1 MNTGEEVKLLS
12 GWASPYGLR
21 VQLALKAKG
30 IEYQYVEE
38 DLKNKSEL
46 LLNSNPVYKKIP
58 VLIHNGTPI
67 CESRIIVEYI
77 DETWPAPPP
86 LLPTHPYDRY
96 LVRFWADFL
105 DHKWVEVMGLV
116 FGSMSAEN
124 ETVVSNKGHD
134 EYAQMAITMES
145 GVAEMER
152 RGLIYGEG
160 KTRVGYMDVCFA
172 SYVALFVPLEEL
184 FGLKLPGSEKCPNL
198 QKWMQNLL
206 TNEDVKLTLPDA
218 TPAIEEMHSPIL
230 GVPQVRVSPHLG
242 SNYYYHDNALRSKEP
257 YFTGSSFDHSMQG
270 IHTIQSEEEVK
281 LLSGSTSPYGIRVQ
295 LALQLKGIHYQYVE
309 EDTKNKSQ
317 LLLRSNPVY
326 KKIPVL
332 IHNGVPICE
341 SRIIIEYIDET
352 WPAPPPLLPNH
363 PYDRYLV
370 RFWADFFD
378 QKFMEAVGLVCSGWS
393 SETKTFMSRKG
404 HDEYAQMAM
413 TLESGIAEM
422 ERRGLIY
429 LEGKTCVGYMDF
441 CFAPYVALF
450 GPVEKLFG
458 LRLLGSD
465 KCPNLHKWIQS
476 LLTNEVVKLTL
487 PD

>member
-1 MNTGEEVKLLS
+1 MNTGLEEVKLLS

-105 DHKWVEVMGLV
+105 DHKRSWAWFSAG
-116 FGSMSAEN
+116 MSAEN

-134 EYAQMAITMES
+134 EYAEMAITMES

-152 RGLIYGEG
+152 RGLIYVEG

-172 SYVALFVPLEEL
+172 SYVALSVPLDEL

-198 QKWMQNLL
+198 QKWIQNLL

-218 TPAIEEMHSPIL
+218 SKLIKAIGEGMMYFC
-230 GVPQVRVSPHLG
+230 
-242 SNYYYHDNALRSKEP
+242 NYPDQSFLRS
-257 YFTGSSFDHSMQG
+257 
-270 IHTIQSEEEVK
+270 
-281 LLSGSTSPYGIRVQ
+281 
-295 LALQLKGIHYQYVE
+295 
-309 EDTKNKSQ
+309 
-317 LLLRSNPVY
+317 
-326 KKIPVL
+326 
-332 IHNGVPICE
+332 
-341 SRIIIEYIDET
+341 
-352 WPAPPPLLPNH
+352 
-363 PYDRYLV
+363 
-370 RFWADFFD
+370 
-378 QKFMEAVGLVCSGWS
+378 GL
-393 SETKTFMSRKG
+393 
-404 HDEYAQMAM
+404 
-413 TLESGIAEM
+413 
-422 ERRGLIY
+422 
-429 LEGKTCVGYMDF
+429 
-441 CFAPYVALF
+441 
-450 GPVEKLFG
+450 
-458 LRLLGSD
+458 
-465 KCPNLHKWIQS
+465 
-476 LLTNEVVKLTL
+476 
-487 PD
+487 

>member
-1 MNTGEEVKLLS
+1 M
-12 GWASPYGLR
+12 
-21 VQLALKAKG
+21 
-30 IEYQYVEE
+30 
-38 DLKNKSEL
+38 
-46 LLNSNPVYKKIP
+46 
-58 VLIHNGTPI
+58 
-67 CESRIIVEYI
+67 
-77 DETWPAPPP
+77 
-86 LLPTHPYDRY
+86 
-96 LVRFWADFL
+96 
-105 DHKWVEVMGLV
+105 
-116 FGSMSAEN
+116 
-124 ETVVSNKGHD
+124 
-134 EYAQMAITMES
+134 
-145 GVAEMER
+145 
-152 RGLIYGEG
+152 
-160 KTRVGYMDVCFA
+160 
-172 SYVALFVPLEEL
+172 
-184 FGLKLPGSEKCPNL
+184 
-198 QKWMQNLL
+198 
-206 TNEDVKLTLPDA
+206 
-218 TPAIEEMHSPIL
+218 
-230 GVPQVRVSPHLG
+230 
-242 SNYYYHDNALRSKEP
+242 
-257 YFTGSSFDHSMQG
+257 
-270 IHTIQSEEEVK
+270 
-281 LLSGSTSPYGIRVQ
+281 
-295 LALQLKGIHYQYVE
+295 ALQLKGIHYQYVE
-309 EDTKNKSQ
+309 EDTKNKSE

-429 LEGKTCVGYMDF
+429 LEGKTCVGYMDV

-487 PD
+487 PDGNKVIKHMKRFLGID